1 MKKLFFSLFITS
13 IAHFSFAQEAKMNP
27 ESEEFIWRKNQ
38 LLYFNYA
45 QDDSNQFNPELKAGD
60 NWFFQYTHRSAENP
74 EVSDDEMTQTIG
86 FMIKPTKRKCFTIK
100 DKKLLEANTYYMMGC
115 FCLERGFHKV
125 DKGSIQF
132 KKLKNNQWQVSLK
145 LTIHTRQN
153 GRVVEINKVKKKFI
167 LES

>member
-1 MKKLFFSLFITS
+1 MKKLFFILFTT
-13 IAHFSFAQEAKMNP
+13 IAGLSFAQEAKMNP
-27 ESEEFIWRKNQ
+27 ETEEFIWRKNQ

-45 QDDSNQFNPELKAGD
+45 QDDSNQFNPELKSGD
-60 NWFFQYTHRSAENP
+60 NWFFQYTHRSAESP

-86 FMIKPTKRKCFTIK
+86 FMIKPTKKKCFKIS
-100 DKKLLEANTYYMMGC
+100 DKQLNEANTYYMMGC

-125 DKGSIQF
+125 NQGSIHF
-132 KKLKNNQWQVSLK
+132 KKLKNNQWQVTMK

-153 GRVVEINKVKKKFI
+153 DRVVAINKVKKRFI